1 MRILHLA
8 KYYWP
13 RSGGME
19 RVVQS
24 LAEGAANLGPPG
36 GGRGGRG
43 PRHGRGAPAASAR
56 RSPAPSRFAALGS
69 QEIAPGYI
77 AAAWKRAD
85 IIHVHHP
92 HPLADVACL
101 LRAGRTPVVVTQHA
115 DSRRS
120 VYRPRHRDWCCV
132 GRRRWWCRAGRTS
145 RSRTSWSGWESK
157 VEVIPFGIDQTRWE
171 TVPPPPPGA
180 APRAIFIGRLV
191 AYKGLDILLRA
202 LERVPDLRLDIVG
215 AGPEGP
221 RLRTL
226 AQALAITDRVRWY
239 GEYPDEDLPRRMAD
253 ADFLVLPSVTV
264 EEMFG
269 LVVLEAM
276 AAGRPV
282 ITTALPSAV
291 REVNVPGVT
300 GLEVPL
306 RDVPALAHA
315 LETLSHDPARRRHD
329 GRGGA
334 APGDG
339 AVHPVGHG
347 RAAHRAVRAD
357 PKGQGGVAQ
366 NRGCHIRRAS
376 PRVTRNAGGRSPK
389 IRQRPLTTLAVNTPS
404 TAPMPVSLSQWRLSL
419 MRENAVPVAAV

>member
-19 RVVQS
+19 RVVQT
-24 LAEGAANLGPPG
+24 LAEGAANLGHHVEVVAVES
-36 GGRGGRG
+36 RG
-43 PRHGRGAPAASAR
+43 
-56 RSPAPSRFAALGS
+56 RSPAPTRARSSVTRAFSFAALGS

-85 IIHVHHP
+85 VIHVHHP

-120 VYRPRHRDWCCV
+120 FYRPV
-132 GRRRWWCRAGRTS
+132 TGLVPSRAHLALS
-145 RSRTSWSGWESK
+145 SELVGWESK

-202 LERVPDLRLDIVG
+202 LERVPELRLDVVG
-215 AGPEGP
+215 SGPEGP

-282 ITTALPSAV
+282 STTALPSAV
-291 REVNVPGVT
+291 REVNGPGVT

-306 RDVPALAHA
+306 RDVPALAQA
-315 LETLSHDPARRRHD
+315 LESLSRDSARRRVMGEA
-329 GRGGA
+329 GRRRVAERFTQA
-334 APGDG
+334 AM
-339 AVHPVGHG
+339 AE
-347 RAAHRAVRAD
+347 R
-357 PKGQGGVAQ
+357 
-366 NRGCHIRRAS
+366 HI
-376 PRVTRNAGGRSPK
+376 
-389 IRQRPLTTLAVNTPS
+389 
-404 TAPMPVSLSQWRLSL
+404 
-419 MRENAVPVAAV
+419 

>member
-19 RVVQS
+19 RVVQT
-24 LAEGAANLGPPG
+24 LVEGAANLGHHVEVVAIESRGWSSPG
-36 GGRGGRG
+36 VRQR
-43 PRHGRGAPAASAR
+43 APVTRAFS
-56 RSPAPSRFAALGS
+56 FAALGS

-92 HPLADVACL
+92 HPLADLACL
-101 LRAGRTPVVVTQHA
+101 LRAGTTPVVVTQHA
-115 DSRRS
+115 DARRS
-120 VYRPRHRDWCCV
+120 LYRPMTRLV
-132 GRRRWWCRAGRTS
+132 IKRARAVVVPS
-145 RSRTSWSGWESK
+145 RAHLALSHELRGFESK
-157 VEVIPFGIDQTRWE
+157 VEVIPFGIDQTRWQV
-171 TVPPPPPGA
+171 VPPTPPGS

-202 LERVPDLRLDIVG
+202 LEQVPDLRLDIVG
-215 AGPEGP
+215 SGPEGP

-226 AQALAITDRVRWY
+226 AQALAVTDRVRWY
-239 GEYPDEDLPRRMAD
+239 GEYPDDDLPRRMAD

-291 REVNVPGVT
+291 REVNVPGTT

-306 RDVPALAHA
+306 RDVDALADA
-315 LETLSHDPARRRHD
+315 
-329 GRGGA
+329 
-334 APGDG
+334 
-339 AVHPVGHG
+339 
-347 RAAHRAVRAD
+347 
-357 PKGQGGVAQ
+357 
-366 NRGCHIRRAS
+366 
-376 PRVTRNAGGRSPK
+376 
-389 IRQRPLTTLAVNTPS
+389 LTTLAHDR
-404 TAPMPVSLSQWRLSL
+404 ALCWRLGQAGQRRVAEHFT
-419 MRENAVPVAAV
+419 REMMAERYVELY

>member
-1 MRILHLA
+1 MA
-8 KYYWP
+8 V
-13 RSGGME
+13 E
-19 RVVQS
+19 
-24 LAEGAANLGPPG
+24 
-36 GGRGGRG
+36 GRGKAGSAGRQ
-43 PRHGRGAPAASAR
+43 RSAVTR
-56 RSPAPSRFAALGS
+56 AFSFAALGS

-92 HPLADVACL
+92 HPLADLACL
-101 LRAGRTPVVVTQHA
+101 LRAGSTPVVVTQHA

-120 VYRPRHRDWCCV
+120 MYRPVTRLV
-132 GRRRWWCRAGRTS
+132 LRRARGGGGAEPRAPGALDRAE
-145 RSRTSWSGWESK
+145 GWESK

-171 TVPPPPPGA
+171 SVPPPPPGA

-215 AGPEGP
+215 SGPEGP

-226 AQALAITDRVRWY
+226 AQALAVTDRVRWY

-306 RDVPALAHA
+306 RDVPALANA
-315 LETLSHDPARRRHD
+315 LETLSHDPARRRTMGEA
-329 GRGGA
+329 GRRRVQERFTQTA
-334 APGDG
+334 MAE
-339 AVHPVGHG
+339 
-347 RAAHRAVRAD
+347 R
-357 PKGQGGVAQ
+357 
-366 NRGCHIRRAS
+366 HIELYQRIRAS
-376 PRVTRNAGGRSPK
+376 KG
-389 IRQRPLTTLAVNTPS
+389 
-404 TAPMPVSLSQWRLSL
+404 
-419 MRENAVPVAAV
+419 

>member
-19 RVVQS
+19 RVVQT
-24 LAEGAANLGPPG
+24 LAEGAANLGHHVEVVAVESI
-36 GGRGGRG
+36 GRQ
-43 PRHGRGAPAASAR
+43 GAPVR
-56 RSPAPSRFAALGS
+56 QRSRVTRAFSFAALGS

-85 IIHVHHP
+85 IIHLHHP
-92 HPLADVACL
+92 HPLADLACL
-101 LRAGRTPVVVTQHA
+101 LRAGSTPVVVTQHA
-115 DSRRS
+115 DALRS
-120 VYRPRHRDWCCV
+120 LYRPMTRLV
-132 GRRRWWCRAGRTS
+132 IRRARAVVVPS
-145 RSRTSWSGWESK
+145 RAHLALSNELRGFESK

-171 TVPPPPPGA
+171 VVPPPPPGA

-191 AYKGLDILLRA
+191 AYKGLDVLLRA
-202 LERVPDLRLDIVG
+202 LEQVPDLRLDIVG
-215 AGPEGP
+215 SGPEGP

-239 GEYPDEDLPRRMAD
+239 GEYPDDDLPRRMAD

-306 RDVPALAHA
+306 RDVGALARA
-315 LETLSHDPARRRHD
+315 LETLSRD
-329 GRGGA
+329 GG
-334 APGDG
+334 
-339 AVHPVGHG
+339 
-347 RAAHRAVRAD
+347 
-357 PKGQGGVAQ
+357 
-366 NRGCHIRRAS
+366 RRAMMGEAGRK
-376 PRVTRNAGGRSPK
+376 RVQERFTQSAMAAK
-389 IRQRPLTTLAVNTPS
+389 HIELYQRIIQPAK
-404 TAPMPVSLSQWRLSL
+404 
-419 MRENAVPVAAV
+419 

>member
-19 RVVQS
+19 RVVQA
-24 LAEGAANLGPPG
+24 LAEGAANLGHQVEVVAVETI
-36 GGRGGRG
+36 GRAG
-43 PRHGRGAPAASAR
+43 
-56 RSPAPSRFAALGS
+56 SPARQRSAVTRAFSLAALGS

-85 IIHVHHP
+85 VIHVHHP
-92 HPLADVACL
+92 HPLADLACL
-101 LRAGRTPVVVTQHA
+101 LRAGHTPVVVTQHA
-115 DSRRS
+115 DSRRAI
-120 VYRPRHRDWCCV
+120 YRPTTRLV
-132 GRRRWWCRAGRTS
+132 LRRAAAVVVPSRAHLALSTELEGY
-145 RSRTSWSGWESK
+145 ESK
-157 VEVIPFGIDQTRWE
+157 VEVIPFGIDRSRWE
-171 TVPPPPPGA
+171 MVPPAPPGA

-202 LERVPDLRLDIVG
+202 LERVPEVRLDVVG
-215 AGPEGP
+215 SGPEGP

-226 AQALAITDRVRWY
+226 AQALAIADRVRWY

-291 REVNVPGVT
+291 REVNVPDVT

-306 RDVPALAHA
+306 RDVAALAEA
-315 LETLSHDPARRRHD
+315 LEALSYDPGRRREMGEA
-329 GRGGA
+329 GRKRVAELFSQETMA
-334 APGDG
+334 AR
-339 AVHPVGHG
+339 HIELYE
-347 RAAHRAVRAD
+347 RVR
-357 PKGQGGVAQ
+357 
-366 NRGCHIRRAS
+366 
-376 PRVTRNAGGRSPK
+376 
-389 IRQRPLTTLAVNTPS
+389 
-404 TAPMPVSLSQWRLSL
+404 
-419 MRENAVPVAAV
+419 RESKK